1 MILSTPTPDP
11 VPHSNARPIT
21 YVAYDYTAPA
31 RTPGGKLIPGMKFKC
46 HVPVSGRRTCVLLLN
61 LAEIAA
67 RLQGLAP
74 NVAAAELR

>member
-11 VPHSNARPIT
+11 APHSKGRPIT

-31 RTPGGKLIPGMKFKC
+31 RTPGDKLIPGMTFRC
-46 HVPVSGRRTCVLLLN
+46 HVSVSGSRRCVLLMN
-61 LAEIAA
+61 FAEIPA
-67 RLQGLAP
+67 RLQRLAP